1 MACRRQPR
9 LKKLT
14 GAVRISSTRLDWRA
28 RYTQAGGMEGLA
40 AVLVPLAGYAAVLL
54 SVRYL
59 NRHDDVAP
67 AAGREALPH

>member
-1 MACRRQPR
+1 
-9 LKKLT
+9 
-14 GAVRISSTRLDWRA
+14 
-28 RYTQAGGMEGLA
+28 MEGFA

-67 AAGREALPH
+67 ATGAEALTR

>member
-1 MACRRQPR
+1 
-9 LKKLT
+9 
-14 GAVRISSTRLDWRA
+14 
-28 RYTQAGGMEGLA
+28 MEGFA

-67 AAGREALPH
+67 TAGSDALTH